1 MTKTTASNDSVS
13 SSVSPEAHLPP
24 CPRSPNCVS
33 TQAERPSQRME
44 PIPYQGS
51 LAEARERM
59 LRVLR
64 VHPRTTIVKEGPAL
78 IQAECR
84 SFLLRFVDDVEIR
97 FDDAAKLIHFRSAS
111 RLGRRDFGVNRN
123 RMDEIR
129 AAFLAAAGA

>member
-1 MTKTTASNDSVS
+1 MTKTTASNDSRPGLI
-13 SSVSPEAHLPP
+13 SPEARLPP

-51 LAEARERM
+51 LADAHERM

-64 VHPRTTIVKEGPAL
+64 ARPRTTVVKEGPAF

-84 SFLLRFVDDVEIR
+84 SLLLRFVDDVEIR
-97 FDDAAKLIHFRSAS
+97 FDDAARLIHFRSAS

-129 AAFLAAAGA
+129 NAFLAAT